1 AGHRAVPDRGTATA
15 CAWRRTGRVPRREGR
30 RGGHVM
36 TSPEAGEVVIAAREL
51 TKVYRSGQR
60 QARALDGVSF
70 EVRAGQTLAVIGES
84 GSGKSTLARLIT
96 GLETPTS
103 GSISIN

>member
-1 AGHRAVPDRGTATA
+1 
-15 CAWRRTGRVPRREGR
+15 
-30 RGGHVM
+30 M
-36 TSPEAGEVVIAAREL
+36 
-51 TKVYRSGQR
+51 
-60 QARALDGVSF
+60 RALDGVSF

-103 GSISIN
+103 GSISINGKPARLTPGRASEVQLVFQDPAGC